1 MKIHDVTLVLR
12 PDMITWPGEPAPR
25 IEPLK
30 RIARGD
36 SNNVSIV
43 TLGDHVGTHVDP
55 PLHFIEGGNTVDKL
69 PLDALIGPCR
79 VVKYE
84 GAGHITGAWLDGA
97 GIPKRTERILFKT
110 RNSDR
115 WSDANAPFTRDFT
128 TLNAS
133 AAKWCIDHGVKLVGI
148 DYLSIEP
155 QGPEKAGYPVHKT
168 LLAANVVIVETLD
181 LRAVEP
187 GTYELICAPLKIKDG
202 DGAPARVFLIEG

>member
-1 MKIHDVTLVLR
+1 MRVIDVSLPIGPNLLV
-12 PDMITWPGEPAPR
+12 WPGDPPVDVVPR
-25 IEPLK
+25 K
-30 RIARGD
+30 QIAAGD
-36 SNNVSIV
+36 AANVSELRMG
-43 TLGDHVGTHVDP
+43 THTGTHVDP

-97 GIPKRTERILFKT
+97 GIPKGTERILFKT

>member
-69 PLDALIGPCR
+69 PLDALVGPCA
-79 VVKYE
+79 VLEYQ
-84 GAGHITGAWLDGA
+84 GPGHVSSEWLDRQTLPA
-97 GIPKRTERILFKT
+97 GTERILFKT
-110 RNSDR
+110 PNSAR
-115 WSDANAPFTRDFT
+115 WGDPTPSFTRDFT
-128 TLNAS
+128 TINAS
-133 AAKWCIDHGVKLVGI
+133 AA
-148 DYLSIEP
+148 
-155 QGPEKAGYPVHKT
+155 
-168 LLAANVVIVETLD
+168 
-181 LRAVEP
+181 RA
-187 GTYELICAPLKIKDG
+187 
-202 DGAPARVFLIEG
+202 APAASSGVGSRFDAGSVASWSTTS